1 MKRVIFKNKKDYE
14 KGTKELSLCQKI
26 EDKDCITHIK
36 KSFFYRVVEVSCA
49 LGVCEDPQIYIVKN
63 IDSKKKI
70 EQVDLKCVGSFYV
83 THQRNFL
90 KVNFQHSLN
99 IQIYWKTDIFSPK
112 KSAILT

>member
-26 EDKDCITHIK
+26 EDQDSITHITK
-36 KSFFYRVVEVSCA
+36 RFFYHVTEIKSMVETSEA
-49 LGVCEDPQIYIVKN
+49 PQIYIVKN
-63 IDSKKKI
+63 VDSKKKL
-70 EQVDLKCVGSFYV
+70 EQVDLKCVGSFYM
-83 THQRNFL
+83 THQRTFL
-90 KVNFQHSLN
+90 KVNFQHTLN